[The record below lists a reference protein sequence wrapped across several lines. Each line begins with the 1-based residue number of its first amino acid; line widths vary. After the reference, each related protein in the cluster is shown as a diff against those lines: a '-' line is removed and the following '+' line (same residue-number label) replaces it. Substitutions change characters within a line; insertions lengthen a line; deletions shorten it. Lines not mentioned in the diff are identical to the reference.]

1 MISILIY
8 FIFTYFFVCHLC
20 LCFYIFIKKTFL
32 AALHGFGDLSSLT
45 RDRAFVPNSEVQS
58 LNHPI
63 AREVTT
69 FFFSHE
75 ESEVKEVKGFAQG
88 HRLRSKRTGI

>member
-8 FIFTYFFVCHLC
+8 FIFTYFSVCHLC

-45 RDRAFVPNSEVQS
+45 RDRVVPPTVKYRV
-58 LNHPI
+58 L
-63 AREVTT
+63 TT
-69 FFFSHE
+69 RPPGKSQHFFFFHMKK
-75 ESEVKEVKGFAQG
+75 V
-88 HRLRSKRTGI
+88 RLRR

>member
-8 FIFTYFFVCHLC
+8 FIFTYFSVCHLC

-45 RDRAFVPNSEVQS
+45 RDRACAPNSEV
-58 LNHPI
+58 L
-63 AREVTT
+63 TT
-69 FFFSHE
+69 RPPGKSQHFFF
-75 ESEVKEVKGFAQG
+75 F
-88 HRLRSKRTGI
+88 T